1 MCDQRLRAKLFA
13 SMTVNIRGR
22 VDVPSELV
30 PKHSEMEVSVC
41 RSQVSKQDCNQML
54 QQQSL

>member
-1 MCDQRLRAKLFA
+1 
-13 SMTVNIRGR
+13 MTVNIRGR

>member
-13 SMTVNIRGR
+13 SMTVNVRGR

-41 RSQVSKQDCNQML
+41 RSQVSKQDCKQVL